1 MAGLL
6 IMVEIEMRYH
16 RERKSVCV
24 GYMPTLLRVEKR
36 GNGGNFGRE
45 GVHDQYVRCACTY
58 IMMILP

>member
-16 RERKSVCV
+16 RERKYVCV
-24 GYMPTLLRVEKR
+24 GYMPTLLCVEKR

-45 GVHDQYVRCACTY
+45 GVS
-58 IMMILP
+58 MMINMCVVHAHTS